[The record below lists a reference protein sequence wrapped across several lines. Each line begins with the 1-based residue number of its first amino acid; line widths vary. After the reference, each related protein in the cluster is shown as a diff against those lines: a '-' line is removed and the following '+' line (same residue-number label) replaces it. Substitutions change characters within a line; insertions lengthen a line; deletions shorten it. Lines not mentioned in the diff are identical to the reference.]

1 MIPYKTDPEYI
12 LEESLEKMRPS
23 TVQLRDTISN
33 LQDRIQEK
41 LTRLSLQQDMGTST
55 LNEILS
61 LRQELALLLVEL

>member
-12 LEESLEKMRPS
+12 LEESLEKTRPS